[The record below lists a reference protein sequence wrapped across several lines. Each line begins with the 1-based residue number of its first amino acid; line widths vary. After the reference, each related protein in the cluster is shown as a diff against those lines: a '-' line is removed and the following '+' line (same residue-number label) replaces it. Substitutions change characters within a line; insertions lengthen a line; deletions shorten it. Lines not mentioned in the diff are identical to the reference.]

1 MSSKAYKAERRRE
14 QDAADER
21 YYAER
26 SRLEAEHQE
35 KFGPLLTRL
44 EELGI
49 DVWLLSEY
57 IKDQA

>member
-1 MSSKAYKAERRRE
+1 MSPNARKAERRRE
-14 QDAADER
+14 QDAEDER
-21 YYAER
+21 LRAER
-26 SRLEAEHQE
+26 AQREAEHQE